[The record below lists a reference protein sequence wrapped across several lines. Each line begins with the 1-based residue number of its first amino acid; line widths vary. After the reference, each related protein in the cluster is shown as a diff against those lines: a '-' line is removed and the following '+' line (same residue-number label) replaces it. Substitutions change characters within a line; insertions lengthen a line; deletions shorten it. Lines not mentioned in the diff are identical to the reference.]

1 MPADFEVLPLY
12 GPPDAPREMLGVE
25 PPRVELLPPPGSYEA
40 EIELI
45 VRTRDADEVAR
56 RTAQGWTVAPTRPA

>member
-1 MPADFEVLPLY
+1 
-12 GPPDAPREMLGVE
+12 MLGVE